1 MVAARGVFKAM
12 ASAQSAKSSPL
23 HLDVLGIAV
32 PSAAALDDAT
42 TEHVP
47 ARACDCVDVASLWR
61 RRGLLLMGE
70 GNYERALAVLQ
81 DAVKASRTP
90 AAVNNLAIAALFN
103 NKVQPCDGCSR
114 TERKTHGWRSRRA
127 CTQVVEA
134 VETLEGL
141 IASDPLRQAHAT
153 LLHEASLL
161 TDSVQ

>member
-1 MVAARGVFKAM
+1 MVAARGVFKAV

-47 ARACDCVDVASLWR
+47 ARSRARDWIGVASRWR

-103 NKVQPCDGCSR
+103 NKVQPGRDACLP
-114 TERKTHGWRSRRA
+114 TERKLATRMHAGGRGGGDTGRAHCQRPSPASSRHL
-127 CTQVVEA
+127 CPPQ
-134 VETLEGL
+134 
-141 IASDPLRQAHAT
+141 
-153 LLHEASLL
+153 LL